1 MSIDPGSLDQLST
14 KELRQRAVALA
25 RHRWDVGFFW
35 RLLRT
40 LPAAEAAVGHLDHS
54 DASVAQASGLFHE
67 ALAAEND
74 PDVQVALRPIYIDY
88 LVEHADEEPDPGS

>member
-1 MSIDPGSLDQLST
+1 MSNVPGSLDQLPT
-14 KELRQRAVALA
+14 KELRERAVALA
-25 RHRWDVGFFW
+25 RHRWDIAFFW
-35 RLLRT
+35 RLLRS

-88 LVEHADEEPDPGS
+88 LVEHAAEESG